1 MFSKTPRSMRLL
13 QLRNLAY
20 SLIFILFSSCKTYRL
35 TDVKP
40 IPSSEKTVENLYFS
54 SSEDYVYKCQMDI
67 YKNHVSGI
75 LIIKKISETTHRV
88 VLTSDFGNKLI
99 DFEISEND
107 FKLNYVLPD
116 LDKKIVINFLRND
129 FQQLLKQK
137 YPVTESFENEN
148 SKIYLSKMDKKGYY
162 LFFNKENNLLKQI
175 VYTKNKKEK
184 IDFTFDAKKHIFADS
199 LNLQHKDF
207 KINIKLFKI
216 TETE

>member
-1 MFSKTPRSMRLL
+1 M
-13 QLRNLAY
+13 LRFLHQNLVY
-20 SLIFILFSSCKTYRL
+20 SLILVLAVSCKSYQL

-40 IPSSEKTVENLYFS
+40 ASTTEKTVENLYFS
-54 SSEDYVYKCQMDI
+54 SNEDYVYKCQMDI

-75 LIIKKISETTHRV
+75 LIIKKLNETTHRV
-88 VLTSDFGNKLI
+88 ALTSDFGNKLI
-99 DFEISEND
+99 DFEVSNHD

-129 FQQLLKQK
+129 FQQLLRRQ
-137 YPVTESFENEN
+137 YPVSESFENEH
-148 SKIYLSKMDKKGYY
+148 SKVYLSRIDDKGYY
-162 LFFNKENNLLKQI
+162 LFFNKENGLLKQI
-175 VYTKNKKEK
+175 VYTKNNKEK

-207 KINIKLFKI
+207 KINIKLFQI